1 MSASATPSAA
11 ALPMKPSARSHAI
24 HPAAGVAM
32 ALLAAVLWGT
42 TGTAQSLAPAG
53 LAAYWVGAL
62 RLVVAGLFFLALLLV
77 QRMPLRAGFA
87 RLSWPA
93 VLLGG
98 LCMAAYN
105 LAFFAGVKSSG
116 VAVGTAVAIG
126 SGPIWAGL
134 LDTWLS
140 RRAPALPWWCGTVLA
155 VAGGALL
162 VGVAEGGLDVRP
174 QGIVL
179 CLVAGFSYAA
189 YVLVN
194 KRLVNQAPP
203 AVGTCAVFSTAA
215 LIAAPLAALIAG
227 PLTLGATGAGGAA
240 VLLYLG
246 VVATGV
252 SYLLFSHAQRHIAAS
267 TAVTLA
273 LGEPIT
279 AFVLAIAVVGEHPR
293 PSAFAGLLMVLAGLG
308 LVIWTELRAA
318 RRAGC

>member
-1 MSASATPSAA
+1 MPPSTAARPATHPSA
-11 ALPMKPSARSHAI
+11 
-24 HPAAGVAM
+24 GVLM
-32 ALLAAVLWGT
+32 ALLAAMLWGT

-53 LAAYWVGAL
+53 LSAYWVGAL
-62 RLVVAGLFFLALLLV
+62 RLVVAGLFFLLLLRV
-77 QRMPLRAGFA
+77 QGVTWRASAA

-98 LCMAAYN
+98 LCMAGYN

-116 VAVGTAVAIG
+116 IAVGTAVAIG

-134 LDTWLS
+134 LDTWVS

-162 VGVAEGGLDVRP
+162 VGVAEGGLQVRP

-179 CLVAGFSYAA
+179 CLAAGFSYAA

-194 KRLVNQAPP
+194 KRLVNQVAP
-203 AVGTCAVFSTAA
+203 AVATCAVFGTAA
-215 LIAAPLAALIAG
+215 LIAAPLALLIAG
-227 PLTLGATGAGGAA
+227 PLHLGSTGAGGTA
-240 VLLYLG
+240 VLVYLG
-246 VVATGV
+246 VVTTGV
-252 SYLLFSHAQRHIAAS
+252 AYLLFSHAQRHIAAS

-279 AFVLAIAVVGEHPR
+279 AFVLAVVVVGEHPR
-293 PSAFAGLLMVLAGLG
+293 PSAFAGLLMVLAGLAV
-308 LVIWTELRAA
+308 VIWTELRAA
-318 RRAGC
+318 RRVGC